1 MNDIL
6 IKGMEMPKNCSG
18 CPLNYD
24 QMMCIVTGTRWWSDT
39 MVLMDF
45 DSDKERLSDC
55 PLVEIPTPHGRLKDV
70 DRIEYENVYF
80 EDVGESYEIVGK
92 DDIDELP
99 TVIEA
104 EGSES

>member
-1 MNDIL
+1 MSIL
-6 IKGMEMPKNCSG
+6 IKGMDMPKNCTG
-18 CPLNYD
+18 CPICCGLPYQHRD
-24 QMMCIVTGTRWWSDT
+24 VKGR
-39 MVLMDF
+39 
-45 DSDKERLSDC
+45 RPDC
-55 PLVEIPTPHGRLKDV
+55 PLIELPPHGRLKDV

-104 EGSES
+104 EGSETDGR